1 MKLSPRDQLIA
12 VAVLAVLALVAA
24 FALAVFPMF
33 GKLKALDAQIAD
45 ATSQVSLAQAKLAR
59 RQDIKNNASETGAT
73 LLQLANAV
81 PENPELPAL
90 LIDLQDAAYDS
101 DVQITSV
108 APGGPTPKS
117 GVVAIPMTLQVLGTW
132 EDTIG
137 YMRGLSK
144 LTRQLRIVK
153 FESVRN
159 DQLSVDHDIA
169 PYSPA
174 TTLQLEAY
182 VLPAGSV
189 TVSST
194 PAPAAAPPAQNQ

>member
-12 VAVLAVLALVAA
+12 VAVVFAIGIIALFAVL
-24 FALAVFPMF
+24 VFPMF

-45 ATSQVSLAQAKLAR
+45 ATSQVSMAQAKLAR
-59 RQDIKNNASETGAT
+59 RQDIKSNASETGAT
-73 LLQLANAV
+73 LLKLANAV

-101 DVQITSV
+101 DVQILTV
-108 APGGPTPKS
+108 TPGTPAARS
-117 GVVAIPMTLQVLGTW
+117 GVLAVPMSLHILGTW
-132 EDTIG
+132 ENTIG

-144 LTRQLRIVK
+144 LTRQLRIVS
-153 FESVRN
+153 FSSIRSDVAAVE
-159 DQLSVDHDIA
+159 HDIA
-169 PYSPA
+169 PYSPG
-174 TTLQLEAY
+174 TDLILEAY

-194 PAPAAAPPAQNQ
+194 PAPAAPAAQKP